1 MGSNHYYHLGGV
13 KMRDLIQQLLDSE
26 LSSLYISKQTGVTQ
40 STIYRMRNKMRSLDN
55 LSLKNAELLYDFA
68 KKMFE
73 KNKK

>member
-1 MGSNHYYHLGGV
+1 
-13 KMRDLIQQLLDSE
+13 MRELIQQLLDSE

-68 KKMFE
+68 KEMFE
-73 KNKK
+73 KNNN

>member
-1 MGSNHYYHLGGV
+1 MGGV
-13 KMRDLIQQLLDSE
+13 KMRELIQQLLDSE

-68 KKMFE
+68 KEMFE
-73 KNKK
+73 KNNN